1 MKARLIIL
9 LLVLGIP
16 IALYIFLKPPSYVW
30 YYSENMYSDQPY
42 GLQLY
47 MNLIEDRIDTTIDTK
62 SGPHDRWNLDS
73 IGDQKGVIYQ
83 SGISFR
89 DSIEFFKLDSLARA
103 GHHVVFNAGHL
114 NKKLLYFLKGEPYP
128 DPDSV
133 TVMYLLENQVDSG
146 SYQSWNYDNIG
157 EIETQ
162 PIYSPRLDITFNST
176 GATSRFR
183 YARENDT
190 IEWPQTTPFGLK
202 LSSWTLDSELDNWEP
217 LAYLNGKESDVVA
230 FRVPKGE
237 GYVYVITTFAPFT
250 NYCLSS
256 PENFAFASDFTAL
269 YPDDFFWLSNYYFI
283 PEGQDDEYERE
294 SNSPLQF
301 LVSNRSLRWA
311 WYILLISLLL
321 FLVFRTQRQQRII
334 PVITAKKNQSL
345 EFAKSLGILQ
355 SKTVDNHANTALEI
369 KRQFRLWTRSRFPR
383 ITEIDDA
390 YRDMLIQMLPQ
401 NEENIKHL
409 FFLFE
414 RAEKRP
420 ELFESDNL
428 NSVYTIT
435 RYIYDHV

>member
-1 MKARLIIL
+1 MKVRLIIL

-16 IALYIFLKPPSYVW
+16 IALYIYLKAPSYAW
-30 YYSENMYSDQPY
+30 HYSESMYSTQPY
-42 GLQLY
+42 GLKLY
-47 MNLIEDRIDTTIDTK
+47 MNLIEDRIDTTIESK
-62 SGPHDRWNLDS
+62 SGPHERWNLDS

-83 SGISFR
+83 SSVSFR
-89 DSIEFFKLDSLARA
+89 DSIEFFKLDSLAKA
-103 GHHVVFNAGHL
+103 GHHIVFNGGHL
-114 NKKLLYFLKGEPYP
+114 DKKLYYFLKGNAFP

-133 TVMYLLENQVDSG
+133 TIKYLLDNQVDSG
-146 SYQSWNYDNIG
+146 SYLSWNYDDIG
-157 EIETQ
+157 EIDTRF
-162 PIYSPRLDITFNST
+162 IYSPELDITFNRT
-176 GATSRFR
+176 GAVSRFR

-190 IEWPQTTPFGLK
+190 ITWDQSTPFGLSVR
-202 LSSWTLDSELDNWEP
+202 SSTLDAAFEDWEP
-217 LAYLNGKESDVVA
+217 LAYLNGKESEVVA

-250 NYCLSS
+250 NYCLNS
-256 PENFAFASDFTAL
+256 PENFTFASDFTAL

-311 WYILLISLLL
+311 WYILLVSLLL
-321 FLVFRTQRQQRII
+321 FLIFRTQRQQRII

-390 YRDMLIQMLPQ
+390 YRDMLIQMLPE

-420 ELFESDNL
+420 ELVESNNL